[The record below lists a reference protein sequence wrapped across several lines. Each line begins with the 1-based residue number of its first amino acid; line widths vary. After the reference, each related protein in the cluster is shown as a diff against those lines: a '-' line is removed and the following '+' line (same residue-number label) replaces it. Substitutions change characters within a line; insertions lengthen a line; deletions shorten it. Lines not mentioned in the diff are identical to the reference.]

1 MLLERVEIVGFR
13 GINRLSLML
22 EQNNVL
28 IGENAWGKSSL
39 LDALTLLLS
48 PEFDLYHF
56 VRDDFWF
63 PPGDIQGREHH
74 LHIILTFR
82 ETEPGRHRVRRF
94 RPLQRCWVPCDD
106 GYHRVFYR
114 LEGELA
120 EDDSV
125 MTLRSFI
132 DGEGEALVLEEI
144 DELARHLVRL
154 MPVLRLR
161 DARFMRRI
169 HNGTVPHSPQ
179 IEITARQ
186 LDFLSRELVS
196 HPQNLSDGQIRQGL
210 SAMVQLLEHYFAEQS
225 SAQTRHRLMRRR
237 SHDEQRSWRYLDII
251 NRMIDK
257 PGGRSHRVILLGLFA
272 TLLQAK
278 GTVRLDRDARP
289 LLLIEDP
296 ETRLHP
302 IMLSVAWHLLNL
314 LPLQRVTTTNSGE
327 LLSLTPVEQVC
338 RLVRESTRVSAWRLG
353 PGGMNAEESRRI
365 AFHIRFNRA
374 SSLFARCWLLVE
386 GETETWVIN
395 ELARQC
401 GHHFDAEGVKVI
413 EFAQSGLKPLIK
425 FARRMGIQWHVL
437 VDGDG
442 EDSALLKRAL
452 AGMIDL
458 MPASMALLAPN
469 VNSYRRFQPGMY
481 VPTQASW
488 GHNNRTVALRIP
500 CGERQNH
507 RVEYRVAGADAN
519 PYLVMAAIFAGI
531 LHGLDN
537 PQLPLQEE
545 VEGNGLEQEGLPFP
559 IRQSDALWE
568 FMQNDH
574 LRERL
579 GERFCHVFHACK
591 HDELLQFERL
601 ITETEIEWMLKNA

>member
-63 PPGDIQGREHH
+63 PAGDIQGREHH

-120 EDDSV
+120 DDDSV

-132 DGEGEALVLEEI
+132 DGEGEALALEDI

-296 ETRLHP
+296 EPRLHP

-338 RLVRESTRVSAWRLG
+338 RLVRESSRVSAWRLG

-437 VDGDG
+437 VDGDEAG
-442 EDSALLKRAL
+442 KKYAATVRGLLNNDRELERDHLTALPALDMEHFMYRQGFDDVYHRVAQIPDNVPMNMRRVITKAIHRSSKPDLAIEVAMEAGRRGVDAVPTLLKKMFSRVLWLARGRA
-452 AGMIDL
+452 D
-458 MPASMALLAPN
+458 
-469 VNSYRRFQPGMY
+469 
-481 VPTQASW
+481 
-488 GHNNRTVALRIP
+488 
-500 CGERQNH
+500 
-507 RVEYRVAGADAN
+507 
-519 PYLVMAAIFAGI
+519 
-531 LHGLDN
+531 
-537 PQLPLQEE
+537 
-545 VEGNGLEQEGLPFP
+545 
-559 IRQSDALWE
+559 
-568 FMQNDH
+568 
-574 LRERL
+574 
-579 GERFCHVFHACK
+579 
-591 HDELLQFERL
+591 
-601 ITETEIEWMLKNA
+601 

>member
-314 LPLQRVTTTNSGE
+314 FPLQRVTTTNSGE

-437 VDGDG
+437 VDGDEAG
-442 EDSALLKRAL
+442 KKYAATVRGLLNNDRELERDHLTSLPALDMEHFMYRQGFDDVYHRVAQIPDNVPMNMRRVITKAIHRSSKPDLAIEVAMEAGRRGVDAVPTLLKKMFSRVLWLARGRA
-452 AGMIDL
+452 D
-458 MPASMALLAPN
+458 
-469 VNSYRRFQPGMY
+469 
-481 VPTQASW
+481 
-488 GHNNRTVALRIP
+488 
-500 CGERQNH
+500 
-507 RVEYRVAGADAN
+507 
-519 PYLVMAAIFAGI
+519 
-531 LHGLDN
+531 
-537 PQLPLQEE
+537 
-545 VEGNGLEQEGLPFP
+545 
-559 IRQSDALWE
+559 
-568 FMQNDH
+568 
-574 LRERL
+574 
-579 GERFCHVFHACK
+579 
-591 HDELLQFERL
+591 
-601 ITETEIEWMLKNA
+601 

>member
-39 LDALTLLLS
+39 LDTLTLLLS

-94 RPLQRCWVPCDD
+94 RPLQHCWVPCDD

-437 VDGDG
+437 VDGDEAG
-442 EDSALLKRAL
+442 KKYAATVRGLLNNDRELERDHLTSLPALDMEHFMYRQGFDDVYHRVAQIPDNVPMNMRRVITKAIHRSSKPDLAIEVAMEAGRRGVDAVPTLLKKMFSRVLWLARGRA
-452 AGMIDL
+452 D
-458 MPASMALLAPN
+458 
-469 VNSYRRFQPGMY
+469 
-481 VPTQASW
+481 
-488 GHNNRTVALRIP
+488 
-500 CGERQNH
+500 
-507 RVEYRVAGADAN
+507 
-519 PYLVMAAIFAGI
+519 
-531 LHGLDN
+531 
-537 PQLPLQEE
+537 
-545 VEGNGLEQEGLPFP
+545 
-559 IRQSDALWE
+559 
-568 FMQNDH
+568 
-574 LRERL
+574 
-579 GERFCHVFHACK
+579 
-591 HDELLQFERL
+591 
-601 ITETEIEWMLKNA
+601 

>member
-48 PEFDLYHF
+48 PELDLYHF

-437 VDGDG
+437 VDGDEAG
-442 EDSALLKRAL
+442 KKYAATVRGLLNNDRELERDHLTSLPALDMEHFMYRQGFDDVYHRVAQIPDNVPMNMRRVITKAIHRSSKPDLAIEVAMEAGRRGVDAVPTLLKKMFSRVLWLARGRA
-452 AGMIDL
+452 D
-458 MPASMALLAPN
+458 
-469 VNSYRRFQPGMY
+469 
-481 VPTQASW
+481 
-488 GHNNRTVALRIP
+488 
-500 CGERQNH
+500 
-507 RVEYRVAGADAN
+507 
-519 PYLVMAAIFAGI
+519 
-531 LHGLDN
+531 
-537 PQLPLQEE
+537 
-545 VEGNGLEQEGLPFP
+545 
-559 IRQSDALWE
+559 
-568 FMQNDH
+568 
-574 LRERL
+574 
-579 GERFCHVFHACK
+579 
-591 HDELLQFERL
+591 
-601 ITETEIEWMLKNA
+601 

>member
-94 RPLQRCWVPCDD
+94 RPLQRCWVRCDD

-437 VDGDG
+437 VDGDEAG
-442 EDSALLKRAL
+442 KKYAATVRGLLNNDRELERDHLTSLPALDMEHFMYRQGFDDVYHRVAQIPDNVPMNMRRVITKAIHRSSKPDLAIEVAMEAGRRGVDAVPTLLKKMFSRVLWLARGRA
-452 AGMIDL
+452 D
-458 MPASMALLAPN
+458 
-469 VNSYRRFQPGMY
+469 
-481 VPTQASW
+481 
-488 GHNNRTVALRIP
+488 
-500 CGERQNH
+500 
-507 RVEYRVAGADAN
+507 
-519 PYLVMAAIFAGI
+519 
-531 LHGLDN
+531 
-537 PQLPLQEE
+537 
-545 VEGNGLEQEGLPFP
+545 
-559 IRQSDALWE
+559 
-568 FMQNDH
+568 
-574 LRERL
+574 
-579 GERFCHVFHACK
+579 
-591 HDELLQFERL
+591 
-601 ITETEIEWMLKNA
+601 

>member
-48 PEFDLYHF
+48 PEFELYHF

-63 PPGDIQGREHH
+63 PPGDVQGREHH

-82 ETEPGRHRVRRF
+82 ESEPGHHRVRRF
-94 RPLQRCWVPCDD
+94 RPLSDGWVPCDD
-106 GYHRVFYR
+106 GYQRIFYR

-120 EDDSV
+120 DDGSV

-132 DGEGEALVLEEI
+132 DGKGEALELEDI
-144 DELARHLVRL
+144 DELVRHLVRL
-154 MPVLRLR
+154 MPVLRLH

-169 HNGTVPHSPQ
+169 HNDSVPHSPQ

-186 LDFLSRELVS
+186 LDYLSRELVS
-196 HPQNLSDGQIRQGL
+196 HPQNLTDGQIRQGL

-225 SAQTRHRLMRRR
+225 SVQSRNRLMRRH

-257 PGGRSHRVILLGLFA
+257 PGGRSHRVILLGLFS

-327 LLSLTPVEQVC
+327 LLSLTPVEHVC
-338 RLVRESTRVSAWRLG
+338 RLVRESSRVSAWRLG
-353 PGGMNAEESRRI
+353 PGGMNAEDSRRI

-437 VDGDG
+437 VDGDEAG
-442 EDSALLKRAL
+442 KKYAATVRSLLNDDRDLERDHLTTLPALDMEHFMYRQGFNDVYHRVAQLPPNVPMNMRRVITKAIHRSSKPDLAIEVAMEAGRRGIESVPALLKKMFSRVLWLARGRA
-452 AGMIDL
+452 D
-458 MPASMALLAPN
+458 
-469 VNSYRRFQPGMY
+469 
-481 VPTQASW
+481 
-488 GHNNRTVALRIP
+488 
-500 CGERQNH
+500 
-507 RVEYRVAGADAN
+507 
-519 PYLVMAAIFAGI
+519 
-531 LHGLDN
+531 
-537 PQLPLQEE
+537 
-545 VEGNGLEQEGLPFP
+545 
-559 IRQSDALWE
+559 
-568 FMQNDH
+568 
-574 LRERL
+574 
-579 GERFCHVFHACK
+579 
-591 HDELLQFERL
+591 
-601 ITETEIEWMLKNA
+601 

>member
-1 MLLERVEIVGFR
+1 MHLERVEIVGFR

-56 VRDDFWF
+56 VREDFWF

-82 ETEPGRHRVRRF
+82 ENEPGRHRVRRY
-94 RPLQRCWVPCDD
+94 RPLSNCWVPCDD
-106 GYHRVFYR
+106 GYQRVFYR

-120 EDDSV
+120 DDDSV

-132 DGEGEALVLEEI
+132 NGEGEALELDDI

-186 LDFLSRELVS
+186 LDFLSRELVH
-196 HPQNLSDGQIRQGL
+196 HPQNLTDGQIRQGL

-225 SAQTRHRLMRRR
+225 SAQSRHRLMRRH

-257 PGGRSHRVILLGLFA
+257 PGGRSHRVILLGLFS

-327 LLSLTPVEQVC
+327 LLSLTPVEHVC
-338 RLVRESTRVSAWRLG
+338 RLVRESSRVSAWRLG
-353 PGGMNAEESRRI
+353 PGGMNAEDSRRI

-425 FARRMGIQWHVL
+425 FARRMGIEWHVL
-437 VDGDG
+437 VDGDEAG
-442 EDSALLKRAL
+442 KKYAASVRGLLNDDKMLERDHLTALPAMDMEHFMYRQGFDDVYHRVAQLPMNIPMNMRRVITKAIHRSSKPDLAIEVAMEAGRRGVDAIPALLKKMFSRVLWLARGRA
-452 AGMIDL
+452 D
-458 MPASMALLAPN
+458 
-469 VNSYRRFQPGMY
+469 
-481 VPTQASW
+481 
-488 GHNNRTVALRIP
+488 
-500 CGERQNH
+500 
-507 RVEYRVAGADAN
+507 
-519 PYLVMAAIFAGI
+519 
-531 LHGLDN
+531 
-537 PQLPLQEE
+537 
-545 VEGNGLEQEGLPFP
+545 
-559 IRQSDALWE
+559 
-568 FMQNDH
+568 
-574 LRERL
+574 
-579 GERFCHVFHACK
+579 
-591 HDELLQFERL
+591 
-601 ITETEIEWMLKNA
+601 

>member
-425 FARRMGIQWHVL
+425 FVRRMGIQWHVL
-437 VDGDG
+437 VDGDEAG
-442 EDSALLKRAL
+442 KKYAATVRGLLNNDRELERDHLTSLPALDMEHFMYRQGFDDVYHRVAQIPDNVPMNMRRVITKAIHRSSKPDLAIEVAMEAGRRGVDAVPTLLKKMFSRVLWLARGRA
-452 AGMIDL
+452 D
-458 MPASMALLAPN
+458 
-469 VNSYRRFQPGMY
+469 
-481 VPTQASW
+481 
-488 GHNNRTVALRIP
+488 
-500 CGERQNH
+500 
-507 RVEYRVAGADAN
+507 
-519 PYLVMAAIFAGI
+519 
-531 LHGLDN
+531 
-537 PQLPLQEE
+537 
-545 VEGNGLEQEGLPFP
+545 
-559 IRQSDALWE
+559 
-568 FMQNDH
+568 
-574 LRERL
+574 
-579 GERFCHVFHACK
+579 
-591 HDELLQFERL
+591 
-601 ITETEIEWMLKNA
+601 

>member
-278 GTVRLDRDARP
+278 GTVRLDRDVRP

-437 VDGDG
+437 VDGDEAG
-442 EDSALLKRAL
+442 KKYAATVRGLLNNDRELERDHLTSLPALDMEHFMYRQGFDDVYHRVAQIPDNVPMNMRRVITKAIHRSSKPDLAIEVAMEAGRRGVDAVPTLLKKMFSRVLWLARGRA
-452 AGMIDL
+452 D
-458 MPASMALLAPN
+458 
-469 VNSYRRFQPGMY
+469 
-481 VPTQASW
+481 
-488 GHNNRTVALRIP
+488 
-500 CGERQNH
+500 
-507 RVEYRVAGADAN
+507 
-519 PYLVMAAIFAGI
+519 
-531 LHGLDN
+531 
-537 PQLPLQEE
+537 
-545 VEGNGLEQEGLPFP
+545 
-559 IRQSDALWE
+559 
-568 FMQNDH
+568 
-574 LRERL
+574 
-579 GERFCHVFHACK
+579 
-591 HDELLQFERL
+591 
-601 ITETEIEWMLKNA
+601 

>member
-82 ETEPGRHRVRRF
+82 EMEPGRHRVRRF

-437 VDGDG
+437 VDGDEAG
-442 EDSALLKRAL
+442 EKYAATVRGLLNNDRELERDHLTSLPALDMEHFMYRQGFDDVYHRVAQIPDNVPMNMRRVITKAIHRSSKPDLAIEVAMEAGRRGVDAVPTLLKKMFSRVLWLARGRA
-452 AGMIDL
+452 D
-458 MPASMALLAPN
+458 
-469 VNSYRRFQPGMY
+469 
-481 VPTQASW
+481 
-488 GHNNRTVALRIP
+488 
-500 CGERQNH
+500 
-507 RVEYRVAGADAN
+507 
-519 PYLVMAAIFAGI
+519 
-531 LHGLDN
+531 
-537 PQLPLQEE
+537 
-545 VEGNGLEQEGLPFP
+545 
-559 IRQSDALWE
+559 
-568 FMQNDH
+568 
-574 LRERL
+574 
-579 GERFCHVFHACK
+579 
-591 HDELLQFERL
+591 
-601 ITETEIEWMLKNA
+601 

>member
-120 EDDSV
+120 DDDSV

-132 DGEGEALVLEEI
+132 DGKGEALAVEDI
-144 DELARHLVRL
+144 DDLARHLVRL

-196 HPQNLSDGQIRQGL
+196 HPQNLSDGQIREGL

-257 PGGRSHRVILLGLFA
+257 PGGRSHRVILLGLFS

-338 RLVRESTRVSAWRLG
+338 RLVRESSRVSAWRLG
-353 PGGMNAEESRRI
+353 PGGMNAEDSRRI

-437 VDGDG
+437 VDGDEAG
-442 EDSALLKRAL
+442 KKYAATVLGLLNNDRELERDHLTSLPAMDMEHFMYRQGFDDVYHRVAQIPDNVPMNMRRVITKAIHRSSKPDLAIEVAMEAGRRGVDAVPTLLKKMFSRVLWLARGRA
-452 AGMIDL
+452 D
-458 MPASMALLAPN
+458 
-469 VNSYRRFQPGMY
+469 
-481 VPTQASW
+481 
-488 GHNNRTVALRIP
+488 
-500 CGERQNH
+500 
-507 RVEYRVAGADAN
+507 
-519 PYLVMAAIFAGI
+519 
-531 LHGLDN
+531 
-537 PQLPLQEE
+537 
-545 VEGNGLEQEGLPFP
+545 
-559 IRQSDALWE
+559 
-568 FMQNDH
+568 
-574 LRERL
+574 
-579 GERFCHVFHACK
+579 
-591 HDELLQFERL
+591 
-601 ITETEIEWMLKNA
+601 

>member
-63 PPGDIQGREHH
+63 PAGDIQGREHH

-120 EDDSV
+120 DDDSV

-132 DGEGEALVLEEI
+132 DGEGEALALEDI

-196 HPQNLSDGQIRQGL
+196 HPQNLSDGQIREGL

-338 RLVRESTRVSAWRLG
+338 RLVRESARVSAWRLG

-437 VDGDG
+437 VDGDEAG
-442 EDSALLKRAL
+442 KKYAATVRGLLNNDRELERDHLTALPALDMEHFMYRQGFDDVYHRVAQIPDNVPMNMRRVITKAIHRSSKPDLAIEVAMEAGRRGVDAVPTLLKKMFSRVLWLARGRA
-452 AGMIDL
+452 D
-458 MPASMALLAPN
+458 
-469 VNSYRRFQPGMY
+469 
-481 VPTQASW
+481 
-488 GHNNRTVALRIP
+488 
-500 CGERQNH
+500 
-507 RVEYRVAGADAN
+507 
-519 PYLVMAAIFAGI
+519 
-531 LHGLDN
+531 
-537 PQLPLQEE
+537 
-545 VEGNGLEQEGLPFP
+545 
-559 IRQSDALWE
+559 
-568 FMQNDH
+568 
-574 LRERL
+574 
-579 GERFCHVFHACK
+579 
-591 HDELLQFERL
+591 
-601 ITETEIEWMLKNA
+601 

>member
-196 HPQNLSDGQIRQGL
+196 HPQNLSDGQIRQGRIG
-210 SAMVQLLEHYFAEQS
+210 MVQLLEHYFAEQS

-437 VDGDG
+437 VDGDEAG
-442 EDSALLKRAL
+442 KKYAATVRGLLNNDRELERDHLTSLPALDMEHFMYRQGFDDVYHRVAQIPDNVPMNMRRVITKAIHRSSKPDLAIEVAMEAGRRGVDAVPTLLKKMFSRVLWLARGRA
-452 AGMIDL
+452 D
-458 MPASMALLAPN
+458 
-469 VNSYRRFQPGMY
+469 
-481 VPTQASW
+481 
-488 GHNNRTVALRIP
+488 
-500 CGERQNH
+500 
-507 RVEYRVAGADAN
+507 
-519 PYLVMAAIFAGI
+519 
-531 LHGLDN
+531 
-537 PQLPLQEE
+537 
-545 VEGNGLEQEGLPFP
+545 
-559 IRQSDALWE
+559 
-568 FMQNDH
+568 
-574 LRERL
+574 
-579 GERFCHVFHACK
+579 
-591 HDELLQFERL
+591 
-601 ITETEIEWMLKNA
+601 

>member
-1 MLLERVEIVGFR
+1 MHLERVEIVGFR

-56 VRDDFWF
+56 VREDFWF

-82 ETEPGRHRVRRF
+82 ENEPGRHRVRRY
-94 RPLQRCWVPCDD
+94 RPLSSCWVPCDD
-106 GYHRVFYR
+106 GYQRVFYR

-120 EDDSV
+120 DDDSV

-132 DGEGEALVLEEI
+132 DGEGKALELDDI

-186 LDFLSRELVS
+186 LDLLSRELVH
-196 HPQNLSDGQIRQGL
+196 HPQNLTDGQIRQGL

-225 SAQTRHRLMRRR
+225 SAQSRHRLMRRH

-257 PGGRSHRVILLGLFA
+257 PGGRSHRVILLGLFS

-327 LLSLTPVEQVC
+327 LLSLTPVEHVC
-338 RLVRESTRVSAWRLG
+338 RLVRESSRVSAWRLG
-353 PGGMNAEESRRI
+353 PGGMNAEDSRRI

-425 FARRMGIQWHVL
+425 FARRMGIEWHVL
-437 VDGDG
+437 VDGDEAG
-442 EDSALLKRAL
+442 KKYAATVRSLLNDDKMLERDHLTALPAMDMEHFMYRQGFDDVYHRVAQLPMNIPMNMRRVITKAIHRSSKPDLAIEVAMEAGRRGVDAIPALLKKMFSRVLWLARGRA
-452 AGMIDL
+452 D
-458 MPASMALLAPN
+458 
-469 VNSYRRFQPGMY
+469 
-481 VPTQASW
+481 
-488 GHNNRTVALRIP
+488 
-500 CGERQNH
+500 
-507 RVEYRVAGADAN
+507 
-519 PYLVMAAIFAGI
+519 
-531 LHGLDN
+531 
-537 PQLPLQEE
+537 
-545 VEGNGLEQEGLPFP
+545 
-559 IRQSDALWE
+559 
-568 FMQNDH
+568 
-574 LRERL
+574 
-579 GERFCHVFHACK
+579 
-591 HDELLQFERL
+591 
-601 ITETEIEWMLKNA
+601 

>member
-1 MLLERVEIVGFR
+1 MHLERVEIVGFR

-56 VRDDFWF
+56 VREDFWF

-82 ETEPGRHRVRRF
+82 ENEPGRHRVRRY
-94 RPLQRCWVPCDD
+94 RPLSNCWVPCDD
-106 GYHRVFYR
+106 GYQRVFYR

-120 EDDSV
+120 DDDSV

-132 DGEGEALVLEEI
+132 NGEGEALELDDI
-144 DELARHLVRL
+144 DELVRHLVRL

-186 LDFLSRELVS
+186 LDFLSRELVH
-196 HPQNLSDGQIRQGL
+196 HPQNLTDGQIRQGL

-225 SAQTRHRLMRRR
+225 SAQSRHRLMRRH

-257 PGGRSHRVILLGLFA
+257 PGGRSHRVILLGLFS

-327 LLSLTPVEQVC
+327 LLSLTPVEHVC
-338 RLVRESTRVSAWRLG
+338 RLVRESSRVSAWRLG
-353 PGGMNAEESRRI
+353 PGGMNAEDSRRI

-425 FARRMGIQWHVL
+425 FARRMGIEWHVL
-437 VDGDG
+437 VDGDEAG
-442 EDSALLKRAL
+442 KKYAATVRGLLNDDKMLERDHLTALPAMDMEHFMYRQGFDDVYHRVAQLPINIPMNMRRVITKAIHRSSKPDLAIEVAMEAGRRGVDAIPALLKKMFSRVLWLARGRA
-452 AGMIDL
+452 D
-458 MPASMALLAPN
+458 
-469 VNSYRRFQPGMY
+469 
-481 VPTQASW
+481 
-488 GHNNRTVALRIP
+488 
-500 CGERQNH
+500 
-507 RVEYRVAGADAN
+507 
-519 PYLVMAAIFAGI
+519 
-531 LHGLDN
+531 
-537 PQLPLQEE
+537 
-545 VEGNGLEQEGLPFP
+545 
-559 IRQSDALWE
+559 
-568 FMQNDH
+568 
-574 LRERL
+574 
-579 GERFCHVFHACK
+579 
-591 HDELLQFERL
+591 
-601 ITETEIEWMLKNA
+601 

>member
-1 MLLERVEIVGFR
+1 MHLERVEIVGFR

-56 VRDDFWF
+56 VREDFWF

-82 ETEPGRHRVRRF
+82 ENEPGRHRVRRY
-94 RPLQRCWVPCDD
+94 RPLSSCWVPCDD
-106 GYHRVFYR
+106 GYQRVFYR

-120 EDDSV
+120 DDDSV

-132 DGEGEALVLEEI
+132 DGEGKALELDDI

-169 HNGTVPHSPQ
+169 RNGTVPHSPQ

-186 LDFLSRELVS
+186 LDFLSRELVH
-196 HPQNLSDGQIRQGL
+196 HPQNLTDGQIRQGL

-225 SAQTRHRLMRRR
+225 SAQSRHRLMRRH

-257 PGGRSHRVILLGLFA
+257 PGGRSHRVILLGLFS

-327 LLSLTPVEQVC
+327 LLSLTPVEHVC
-338 RLVRESTRVSAWRLG
+338 RLVRESSRVSAWRLG
-353 PGGMNAEESRRI
+353 PGGMNAEDSRRI

-425 FARRMGIQWHVL
+425 FARRMGIEWHVL
-437 VDGDG
+437 VDGDEAG
-442 EDSALLKRAL
+442 KKYAATVRGLLNDDKMLERDHLTALPAMDMEHFMYRQGFDDVYHRVAQLPMNIPMNMRRVITKAIHRSSKPDLAIEVAMEAGRRGVDAIPALLKKMFSRVLWLARGRA
-452 AGMIDL
+452 D
-458 MPASMALLAPN
+458 
-469 VNSYRRFQPGMY
+469 
-481 VPTQASW
+481 
-488 GHNNRTVALRIP
+488 
-500 CGERQNH
+500 
-507 RVEYRVAGADAN
+507 
-519 PYLVMAAIFAGI
+519 
-531 LHGLDN
+531 
-537 PQLPLQEE
+537 
-545 VEGNGLEQEGLPFP
+545 
-559 IRQSDALWE
+559 
-568 FMQNDH
+568 
-574 LRERL
+574 
-579 GERFCHVFHACK
+579 
-591 HDELLQFERL
+591 
-601 ITETEIEWMLKNA
+601 

>member
-251 NRMIDK
+251 NRLIDK

-437 VDGDG
+437 VDGDEAG
-442 EDSALLKRAL
+442 KKYAATVRGLLNNDRELERDHLTSLPALDMEHFMYRQGFDDVYHRVAQIPDNVPMNMRRVITKAIHRSSKPDLAIEVAMEAGRRGVDAVPTLLKKMFSRVLWLARGRA
-452 AGMIDL
+452 D
-458 MPASMALLAPN
+458 
-469 VNSYRRFQPGMY
+469 
-481 VPTQASW
+481 
-488 GHNNRTVALRIP
+488 
-500 CGERQNH
+500 
-507 RVEYRVAGADAN
+507 
-519 PYLVMAAIFAGI
+519 
-531 LHGLDN
+531 
-537 PQLPLQEE
+537 
-545 VEGNGLEQEGLPFP
+545 
-559 IRQSDALWE
+559 
-568 FMQNDH
+568 
-574 LRERL
+574 
-579 GERFCHVFHACK
+579 
-591 HDELLQFERL
+591 
-601 ITETEIEWMLKNA
+601 

>member
-132 DGEGEALVLEEI
+132 DGEGEALVLGEI

-437 VDGDG
+437 VDGDEAG
-442 EDSALLKRAL
+442 KKYAATVRGLLNNDRELERDHLTSLPALDMEHFMYRQGFDDVYHRVAQIPDNVPMNMRRVITKAIHRSSKPDLAIEVAMEAGRRGVDAVPTLLKKMFSRVLWLARGRA
-452 AGMIDL
+452 D
-458 MPASMALLAPN
+458 
-469 VNSYRRFQPGMY
+469 
-481 VPTQASW
+481 
-488 GHNNRTVALRIP
+488 
-500 CGERQNH
+500 
-507 RVEYRVAGADAN
+507 
-519 PYLVMAAIFAGI
+519 
-531 LHGLDN
+531 
-537 PQLPLQEE
+537 
-545 VEGNGLEQEGLPFP
+545 
-559 IRQSDALWE
+559 
-568 FMQNDH
+568 
-574 LRERL
+574 
-579 GERFCHVFHACK
+579 
-591 HDELLQFERL
+591 
-601 ITETEIEWMLKNA
+601 

>member
-56 VRDDFWF
+56 VHDDFWF
-63 PPGDIQGREHH
+63 PAGDIQGREHH

-120 EDDSV
+120 DDDSV

-132 DGEGEALVLEEI
+132 DGEGEALALEDI

-338 RLVRESTRVSAWRLG
+338 RLVRESSRVSAWRLG

-437 VDGDG
+437 VDGDEAG
-442 EDSALLKRAL
+442 KKYAATVRGLLNNDRELERDHLTALPALDMEHFMYRQGFDDVYHRVAQIPDNVPMNMRRVITKAIHRSSKPDLAIEVAMEAGRRGVDAVPTLLKKMFSRVLWLARGRA
-452 AGMIDL
+452 D
-458 MPASMALLAPN
+458 
-469 VNSYRRFQPGMY
+469 
-481 VPTQASW
+481 
-488 GHNNRTVALRIP
+488 
-500 CGERQNH
+500 
-507 RVEYRVAGADAN
+507 
-519 PYLVMAAIFAGI
+519 
-531 LHGLDN
+531 
-537 PQLPLQEE
+537 
-545 VEGNGLEQEGLPFP
+545 
-559 IRQSDALWE
+559 
-568 FMQNDH
+568 
-574 LRERL
+574 
-579 GERFCHVFHACK
+579 
-591 HDELLQFERL
+591 
-601 ITETEIEWMLKNA
+601 

>member
-63 PPGDIQGREHH
+63 PAGDIQGREHH

-82 ETEPGRHRVRRF
+82 EAEPGRHRVRRF

-120 EDDSV
+120 DDDSV

-132 DGEGEALVLEEI
+132 DGEGEALALEDI

-338 RLVRESTRVSAWRLG
+338 RLVRESSRVSAWRLG

-437 VDGDG
+437 VDGDEAG
-442 EDSALLKRAL
+442 KKYAATVRGLLNNDRELERDHLTALPALDMEHFMYRQGFDDVYHRVAQIPDNVPMNMRRVITKAIHRSSKPDLAIEVAMEAGRRGVDAVPTLLKKMFSRVLWLARGRA
-452 AGMIDL
+452 D
-458 MPASMALLAPN
+458 
-469 VNSYRRFQPGMY
+469 
-481 VPTQASW
+481 
-488 GHNNRTVALRIP
+488 
-500 CGERQNH
+500 
-507 RVEYRVAGADAN
+507 
-519 PYLVMAAIFAGI
+519 
-531 LHGLDN
+531 
-537 PQLPLQEE
+537 
-545 VEGNGLEQEGLPFP
+545 
-559 IRQSDALWE
+559 
-568 FMQNDH
+568 
-574 LRERL
+574 
-579 GERFCHVFHACK
+579 
-591 HDELLQFERL
+591 
-601 ITETEIEWMLKNA
+601 

>member
-1 MLLERVEIVGFR
+1 MHLERVEIVGFR

-56 VRDDFWF
+56 VREDFWF

-82 ETEPGRHRVRRF
+82 ENEPGRHRVRRY
-94 RPLQRCWVPCDD
+94 RPLSNCWVPCDD
-106 GYHRVFYR
+106 GCQRVFYR

-120 EDDSV
+120 DDDSV

-132 DGEGEALVLEEI
+132 DGEGKALELDDI

-186 LDFLSRELVS
+186 LDFLSRELVH
-196 HPQNLSDGQIRQGL
+196 HPQNLTDGQIRQGL

-225 SAQTRHRLMRRR
+225 SAQSRHRLMRRH

-257 PGGRSHRVILLGLFA
+257 PGGRSHRVILLGLFS

-327 LLSLTPVEQVC
+327 LLSLTPVEHVC
-338 RLVRESTRVSAWRLG
+338 RLVRESSRVSAWRLG
-353 PGGMNAEESRRI
+353 PGGMNAEDSRRI

-425 FARRMGIQWHVL
+425 FARRMGIEWHVL
-437 VDGDG
+437 VDGDEAG
-442 EDSALLKRAL
+442 KKYAATVRSLLNDDKMLERDHLTALPAMDMEHFMYRQGFDDVYHRVAQLPMNIPMNMRRVITKAIHRSSKPDLAIEVAMEAGRRGVDAIPALLKKMFSRVLWLARGRA
-452 AGMIDL
+452 D
-458 MPASMALLAPN
+458 
-469 VNSYRRFQPGMY
+469 
-481 VPTQASW
+481 
-488 GHNNRTVALRIP
+488 
-500 CGERQNH
+500 
-507 RVEYRVAGADAN
+507 
-519 PYLVMAAIFAGI
+519 
-531 LHGLDN
+531 
-537 PQLPLQEE
+537 
-545 VEGNGLEQEGLPFP
+545 
-559 IRQSDALWE
+559 
-568 FMQNDH
+568 
-574 LRERL
+574 
-579 GERFCHVFHACK
+579 
-591 HDELLQFERL
+591 
-601 ITETEIEWMLKNA
+601 

>member
-1 MLLERVEIVGFR
+1 MHLERVEIVGFR

-56 VRDDFWF
+56 VREDFWF

-82 ETEPGRHRVRRF
+82 ENEPGRHRVRRY
-94 RPLQRCWVPCDD
+94 RPLSNCWVPCDD
-106 GYHRVFYR
+106 GYQRVFYR

-120 EDDSV
+120 DDDSV

-132 DGEGEALVLEEI
+132 NGEGEALELDDI

-186 LDFLSRELVS
+186 LDFLSRELVH
-196 HPQNLSDGQIRQGL
+196 HPQNLTDGQIRQGL

-225 SAQTRHRLMRRR
+225 SAQSRHRLMRRH

-257 PGGRSHRVILLGLFA
+257 PGGRSHRVILLGLFS

-327 LLSLTPVEQVC
+327 LLSLTPVEHVC
-338 RLVRESTRVSAWRLG
+338 RLVRESSRVSAWRLG
-353 PGGMNAEESRRI
+353 PGGMNAEDSRRI

-425 FARRMGIQWHVL
+425 FARRMGIEWHVL
-437 VDGDG
+437 VDGDEAG
-442 EDSALLKRAL
+442 KKYAATVRGLLNDDKMLERDHLTALPAMDMEHFLYRPGFDDVYHRVAQLPITIPMNMRRVITKAIHRSSKPDLAIEVAMEAGRRGVDAIPALLKKMFSRVLWLARGRA
-452 AGMIDL
+452 D
-458 MPASMALLAPN
+458 
-469 VNSYRRFQPGMY
+469 
-481 VPTQASW
+481 
-488 GHNNRTVALRIP
+488 
-500 CGERQNH
+500 
-507 RVEYRVAGADAN
+507 
-519 PYLVMAAIFAGI
+519 
-531 LHGLDN
+531 
-537 PQLPLQEE
+537 
-545 VEGNGLEQEGLPFP
+545 
-559 IRQSDALWE
+559 
-568 FMQNDH
+568 
-574 LRERL
+574 
-579 GERFCHVFHACK
+579 
-591 HDELLQFERL
+591 
-601 ITETEIEWMLKNA
+601 

>member
-1 MLLERVEIVGFR
+1 MHLERVEIVGFR

-56 VRDDFWF
+56 VREDFWF

-82 ETEPGRHRVRRF
+82 ENEPGRHRVRRY
-94 RPLQRCWVPCDD
+94 RPLSSCWVPCDD
-106 GYHRVFYR
+106 GYQRVFYR

-120 EDDSV
+120 DDDSV

-132 DGEGEALVLEEI
+132 DGEGKALELDDI

-186 LDFLSRELVS
+186 LDFLSRELVH
-196 HPQNLSDGQIRQGL
+196 HPQNLTDGQIRQGL

-225 SAQTRHRLMRRR
+225 SAQSRHRLMRRH

-257 PGGRSHRVILLGLFA
+257 PGGRSHRVILLGLFS

-327 LLSLTPVEQVC
+327 LLSLTPVEHVC
-338 RLVRESTRVSAWRLG
+338 RLVRESSRVSAWRLG
-353 PGGMNAEESRRI
+353 PGGMNAEDSRRI

-413 EFAQSGLKPLIK
+413 EFAQTGLKPLIK
-425 FARRMGIQWHVL
+425 FARRMGIEWHVL
-437 VDGDG
+437 VDGDEAG
-442 EDSALLKRAL
+442 KKYAATVRSLLNDDKMLERDHLTALPAMDMEHFMYRQGFDDVYHRVAQLPMNIPMNMRRVITKAIHRSSKPDLAIEVAMEAGRRGVDAIPTLLKKMFSRVLWLARGRA
-452 AGMIDL
+452 D
-458 MPASMALLAPN
+458 
-469 VNSYRRFQPGMY
+469 
-481 VPTQASW
+481 
-488 GHNNRTVALRIP
+488 
-500 CGERQNH
+500 
-507 RVEYRVAGADAN
+507 
-519 PYLVMAAIFAGI
+519 
-531 LHGLDN
+531 
-537 PQLPLQEE
+537 
-545 VEGNGLEQEGLPFP
+545 
-559 IRQSDALWE
+559 
-568 FMQNDH
+568 
-574 LRERL
+574 
-579 GERFCHVFHACK
+579 
-591 HDELLQFERL
+591 
-601 ITETEIEWMLKNA
+601 

>member
-48 PEFDLYHF
+48 PEFELYHF

-63 PPGDIQGREHH
+63 PAGDIQGREHH

-120 EDDSV
+120 DDDSV

-132 DGEGEALVLEEI
+132 DGEGEALALEDI

-196 HPQNLSDGQIRQGL
+196 HPQNLSDGQIREGL

-338 RLVRESTRVSAWRLG
+338 RLVRESARVSAWRLG

-437 VDGDG
+437 VDGDEAG
-442 EDSALLKRAL
+442 KKYAATVRGLLNNDRELERDHLTTLPALDMEHFMYRQGFDDVYHRVAQIPDNVPMNMRRVITKAIHRSSKPDLAIEVAMEAGRRGVDAVPTLLKKMFSRVLWLARGRA
-452 AGMIDL
+452 D
-458 MPASMALLAPN
+458 
-469 VNSYRRFQPGMY
+469 
-481 VPTQASW
+481 
-488 GHNNRTVALRIP
+488 
-500 CGERQNH
+500 
-507 RVEYRVAGADAN
+507 
-519 PYLVMAAIFAGI
+519 
-531 LHGLDN
+531 
-537 PQLPLQEE
+537 
-545 VEGNGLEQEGLPFP
+545 
-559 IRQSDALWE
+559 
-568 FMQNDH
+568 
-574 LRERL
+574 
-579 GERFCHVFHACK
+579 
-591 HDELLQFERL
+591 
-601 ITETEIEWMLKNA
+601 

>member
-257 PGGRSHRVILLGLFA
+257 PGGRSHRVILLGLFS

-338 RLVRESTRVSAWRLG
+338 RLVRESSRVSAWRLG

-437 VDGDG
+437 VDGDEAG
-442 EDSALLKRAL
+442 KKYAATVRGLLNNDRELERDHLTSLPALDMEHFMYRQGFDDVYHRVAQIPDNVPMNMRRVITKAIHRSSKPDLAIEVAMEAGRRGVDAVPTLLKKMFSRVLWLARGRA
-452 AGMIDL
+452 D
-458 MPASMALLAPN
+458 
-469 VNSYRRFQPGMY
+469 
-481 VPTQASW
+481 
-488 GHNNRTVALRIP
+488 
-500 CGERQNH
+500 
-507 RVEYRVAGADAN
+507 
-519 PYLVMAAIFAGI
+519 
-531 LHGLDN
+531 
-537 PQLPLQEE
+537 
-545 VEGNGLEQEGLPFP
+545 
-559 IRQSDALWE
+559 
-568 FMQNDH
+568 
-574 LRERL
+574 
-579 GERFCHVFHACK
+579 
-591 HDELLQFERL
+591 
-601 ITETEIEWMLKNA
+601 

>member
-144 DELARHLVRL
+144 DELVRHLVRL

-161 DARFMRRI
+161 DARFMRSI

-210 SAMVQLLEHYFAEQS
+210 SAWCNCLS
-225 SAQTRHRLMRRR
+225 
-237 SHDEQRSWRYLDII
+237 I
-251 NRMIDK
+251 
-257 PGGRSHRVILLGLFA
+257 
-272 TLLQAK
+272 TLPSKA
-278 GTVRLDRDARP
+278 
-289 LLLIEDP
+289 
-296 ETRLHP
+296 
-302 IMLSVAWHLLNL
+302 
-314 LPLQRVTTTNSGE
+314 
-327 LLSLTPVEQVC
+327 
-338 RLVRESTRVSAWRLG
+338 
-353 PGGMNAEESRRI
+353 
-365 AFHIRFNRA
+365 
-374 SSLFARCWLLVE
+374 
-386 GETETWVIN
+386 
-395 ELARQC
+395 
-401 GHHFDAEGVKVI
+401 
-413 EFAQSGLKPLIK
+413 
-425 FARRMGIQWHVL
+425 
-437 VDGDG
+437 
-442 EDSALLKRAL
+442 
-452 AGMIDL
+452 
-458 MPASMALLAPN
+458 
-469 VNSYRRFQPGMY
+469 
-481 VPTQASW
+481 
-488 GHNNRTVALRIP
+488 ALR
-500 CGERQNH
+500 R
-507 RVEYRVAGADAN
+507 
-519 PYLVMAAIFAGI
+519 GI
-531 LHGLDN
+531 
-537 PQLPLQEE
+537 
-545 VEGNGLEQEGLPFP
+545 
-559 IRQSDALWE
+559 A
-568 FMQNDH
+568 
-574 LRERL
+574 
-579 GERFCHVFHACK
+579 
-591 HDELLQFERL
+591 
-601 ITETEIEWMLKNA
+601 

>member
-120 EDDSV
+120 DDDSV

-132 DGEGEALVLEEI
+132 DGEGEALEVEDI
-144 DELARHLVRL
+144 DDLARHLVRL

-196 HPQNLSDGQIRQGL
+196 HPQNLSDGQIREGL

-257 PGGRSHRVILLGLFA
+257 PGGRSHRVILLGLFS

-338 RLVRESTRVSAWRLG
+338 RLVRESSRVSAWRLG
-353 PGGMNAEESRRI
+353 PGGMNAEDSRRI

-437 VDGDG
+437 VDGDEAG
-442 EDSALLKRAL
+442 KKYAATVLGLLNNDRELERDHLTSLPAMDMEHFMYRQGFDDVYHRVAQIPDNVPMNMRRVITKAIHRSSKPDLAIEVAMEAGRRGVDAVPTLLKKMFSRVLWLARGRA
-452 AGMIDL
+452 D
-458 MPASMALLAPN
+458 
-469 VNSYRRFQPGMY
+469 
-481 VPTQASW
+481 
-488 GHNNRTVALRIP
+488 
-500 CGERQNH
+500 
-507 RVEYRVAGADAN
+507 
-519 PYLVMAAIFAGI
+519 
-531 LHGLDN
+531 
-537 PQLPLQEE
+537 
-545 VEGNGLEQEGLPFP
+545 
-559 IRQSDALWE
+559 
-568 FMQNDH
+568 
-574 LRERL
+574 
-579 GERFCHVFHACK
+579 
-591 HDELLQFERL
+591 
-601 ITETEIEWMLKNA
+601 

>member
-437 VDGDG
+437 VDGDEAG
-442 EDSALLKRAL
+442 KQYAATVRGLLNNDRELERDHLTSLPALDMEHFMYRQGFDDVYHRVAQIPDHVPMNMRRVITKAIHRSSKPDLAIEVAMEAGRRGVDAVPTLLKKMFSRVLWLARGRA
-452 AGMIDL
+452 D
-458 MPASMALLAPN
+458 
-469 VNSYRRFQPGMY
+469 
-481 VPTQASW
+481 
-488 GHNNRTVALRIP
+488 
-500 CGERQNH
+500 
-507 RVEYRVAGADAN
+507 
-519 PYLVMAAIFAGI
+519 
-531 LHGLDN
+531 
-537 PQLPLQEE
+537 
-545 VEGNGLEQEGLPFP
+545 
-559 IRQSDALWE
+559 
-568 FMQNDH
+568 
-574 LRERL
+574 
-579 GERFCHVFHACK
+579 
-591 HDELLQFERL
+591 
-601 ITETEIEWMLKNA
+601 

>member
-125 MTLRSFI
+125 LTLRSFI

-144 DELARHLVRL
+144 DEQARHLVRL

-437 VDGDG
+437 VDGDEAG
-442 EDSALLKRAL
+442 KKYAATVRGLLNNDRELERDHLTSLPALDMEHFMYRQGFDDVYHRVAQIPDNVPMNMRRVITKAIHRSSKPDLAIEVAMEAGRRGVDAVPTLLKKMFSRVLWLARGRA
-452 AGMIDL
+452 D
-458 MPASMALLAPN
+458 
-469 VNSYRRFQPGMY
+469 
-481 VPTQASW
+481 
-488 GHNNRTVALRIP
+488 
-500 CGERQNH
+500 
-507 RVEYRVAGADAN
+507 
-519 PYLVMAAIFAGI
+519 
-531 LHGLDN
+531 
-537 PQLPLQEE
+537 
-545 VEGNGLEQEGLPFP
+545 
-559 IRQSDALWE
+559 
-568 FMQNDH
+568 
-574 LRERL
+574 
-579 GERFCHVFHACK
+579 
-591 HDELLQFERL
+591 
-601 ITETEIEWMLKNA
+601 

>member
-125 MTLRSFI
+125 MTLRSFS

-437 VDGDG
+437 VDGDEAG
-442 EDSALLKRAL
+442 KKYAATVRGLLNNDRELERDHLTSLPALDMEHFMYRQGFDDVYHRVAQIPDNVPMNMRRVITKAIHRSSKPDLAIEVAMEAGRRGVDAVPTLLKKMFSRVLWLARGRA
-452 AGMIDL
+452 D
-458 MPASMALLAPN
+458 
-469 VNSYRRFQPGMY
+469 
-481 VPTQASW
+481 
-488 GHNNRTVALRIP
+488 
-500 CGERQNH
+500 
-507 RVEYRVAGADAN
+507 
-519 PYLVMAAIFAGI
+519 
-531 LHGLDN
+531 
-537 PQLPLQEE
+537 
-545 VEGNGLEQEGLPFP
+545 
-559 IRQSDALWE
+559 
-568 FMQNDH
+568 
-574 LRERL
+574 
-579 GERFCHVFHACK
+579 
-591 HDELLQFERL
+591 
-601 ITETEIEWMLKNA
+601 

>member
-120 EDDSV
+120 DDDSV

-132 DGEGEALVLEEI
+132 DGEGEALAVEDI
-144 DELARHLVRL
+144 DDLARHLVRL

-196 HPQNLSDGQIRQGL
+196 HPQNLSDGQIREGL

-257 PGGRSHRVILLGLFA
+257 PGGRSHRVILLGLFS

-327 LLSLTPVEQVC
+327 LLSLTPVEQGC
-338 RLVRESTRVSAWRLG
+338 RLVRESSRVSAWRLG
-353 PGGMNAEESRRI
+353 PGGMNAEDSRRI

-437 VDGDG
+437 VDGDEAG
-442 EDSALLKRAL
+442 KKYAATVLGLLNNDRELERDHLTSLPAMDMEHFMYRQGFDDVYHRVAQIPDNVPMNMRRVITKAIHRSSKPDLAIEVAMEAGRRGVDAVPTLLKKMFSRVLWLARGRA
-452 AGMIDL
+452 D
-458 MPASMALLAPN
+458 
-469 VNSYRRFQPGMY
+469 
-481 VPTQASW
+481 
-488 GHNNRTVALRIP
+488 
-500 CGERQNH
+500 
-507 RVEYRVAGADAN
+507 
-519 PYLVMAAIFAGI
+519 
-531 LHGLDN
+531 
-537 PQLPLQEE
+537 
-545 VEGNGLEQEGLPFP
+545 
-559 IRQSDALWE
+559 
-568 FMQNDH
+568 
-574 LRERL
+574 
-579 GERFCHVFHACK
+579 
-591 HDELLQFERL
+591 
-601 ITETEIEWMLKNA
+601 